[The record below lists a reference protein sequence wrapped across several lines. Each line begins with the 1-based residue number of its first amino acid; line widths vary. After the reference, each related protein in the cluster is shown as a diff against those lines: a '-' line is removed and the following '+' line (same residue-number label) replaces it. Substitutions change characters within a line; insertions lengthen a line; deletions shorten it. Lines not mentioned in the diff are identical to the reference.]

1 MHFLGAICYLFENLG
16 IGFKMKSEE
25 RKLRMSYISEIREL
39 YKILREIPRENVIER
54 ETFKERL
61 KNLREEY
68 EKKYAQKHTQQ
79 SVEETRRI
87 LSILNPTWVGFWYGD
102 NEEQSECCKV
112 CSNEAVACTCMGE
125 AGLD

>member
-54 ETFKERL
+54 ATFKKRL
-61 KNLREEY
+61 NKVFEEY
-68 EKKYAQKHTQQ
+68 
-79 SVEETRRI
+79 R
-87 LSILNPTWVGFWYGD
+87 D
-102 NEEQSECCKV
+102 NFFPQTVFTEEQIEKLGALLDDSNSIWVCVYDGESESCKV

-125 AGLD
+125 DGLD